1 MTFYLDENLSP
12 HIAEILRGRGLDVV
26 SAHEVGN
33 TQLDD
38 RAQMRYAAREGR
50 AIVTADIAD
59 FTELAGEFI
68 AANLPHAGVVLVTST
83 FGTDEFSAIADAVE
97 QVARAYPDGLVGA
110 VVYLRRS
117 AQ

>member
-12 HIAEILRGRGLDVV
+12 HVAEILRARGLDVV

-38 RAQMRYAAREGR
+38 RTQLRYATGEHR
-50 AIVTADIAD
+50 AMVTCDLAD

-68 AANLPHAGVVLVTST
+68 AANIEHAGIVLVPST
-83 FGTDEFSAIADAVE
+83 FGTDEFSAIADALE
-97 QVARAYPDGLVGA
+97 QVAHEHSEGLTG
-110 VVYLRRS
+110 VVLYLRR
-117 AQ
+117 ALR